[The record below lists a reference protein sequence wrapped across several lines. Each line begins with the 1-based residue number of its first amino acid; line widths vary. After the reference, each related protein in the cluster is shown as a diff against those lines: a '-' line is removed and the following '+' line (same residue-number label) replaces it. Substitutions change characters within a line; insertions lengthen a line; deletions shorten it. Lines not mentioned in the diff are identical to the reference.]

1 MSERRCAQEALK
13 DLRKA
18 LAWELRATGR
28 GVPSEAFAELDKVL
42 SEAPLG
48 QARAHIMHSCAAR

>member
-1 MSERRCAQEALK
+1 MSERRYAQEALK

-48 QARAHIMHSCAAR
+48 QARAGITHSCAAR